1 MGARPTGLAYERVG
15 RRFFEE
21 EITAPAL
28 SDEEAQEA
36 PKPPRG
42 LPASH
47 GVLAAEIASAR
58 VG

>member
-15 RRFFEE
+15 RRLSEE

-36 PKPPRG
+36 PKPPEG
-42 LPASH
+42 LPAPH
-47 GVLAAEIASAR
+47 GVLVAEIASAR
-58 VG
+58 IG

>member
-36 PKPPRG
+36 PKPPGGR
-42 LPASH
+42 PAPH
-47 GVLAAEIASAR
+47 RALVAEIASAR